1 MNEENKKLDGTIEQ
15 DVTDK
20 PTPPKEPPKDDL
32 LPVEID
38 TLALEES
45 SINLVQSIV
54 DADNVDELKNLT
66 KLFEI
71 NQAKKNALRVI
82 KLNNLLDK
90 VNDQAIERFE
100 KRPYEISNKEL
111 LDYMKVVGDEI
122 QRSQESIAKIDESPT
137 IQINQQNNSINVNV
151 GENKIDRDS
160 KERVIDAVT
169 QLLKA
174 VRSPIKEEPVVID
187 ITDKGEGK

>member
-1 MNEENKKLDGTIEQ
+1 MNEENKNIDGLIVAELP
-15 DVTDK
+15 DK
-20 PTPPKEPPKDDL
+20 DKEKPATKDEL
-32 LPVEID
+32 LPDEID
-38 TLALEES
+38 TIALEES
-45 SINLVQSIV
+45 SISLVQNIINT
-54 DADNVDELKNLT
+54 DNVDELKTLT
-66 KLFEI
+66 KMFEI

-122 QRSQESIAKIDESPT
+122 ERSQDMISKIDNSPA

-151 GENKIDRDS
+151 GGEKIDRDS

-174 VRSPIKEEPVVID
+174 VRSPVQEEPVVID
-187 ITDKGEGK
+187 LTNKEEGK

>member
-1 MNEENKKLDGTIEQ
+1 MENDKDNIEGLGPPEEPVKVPEDE
-15 DVTDK
+15 
-20 PTPPKEPPKDDL
+20 L
-32 LPVEID
+32 LPAELN
-38 TLALEES
+38 TLALEKS
-45 SINLVQSIV
+45 SNQLVNDIV
-54 DADNVDELKNLT
+54 ETDDIDELKTLT

-71 NQAKKNALRVI
+71 NQAKKNALRIV

-111 LDYMKVVGDEI
+111 LDYMKVVQEQI
-122 QRSQESIAKIDESPT
+122 QNSQETLSNIDQSPA

-151 GENKIDRDS
+151 GQNAIDRDS

-169 QLLKA
+169 ALLKA
-174 VRSPIKEEPVVID
+174 VRSPIQQEPVTVD
-187 ITDKGEGK
+187 VTEKEKGN

>member
-1 MNEENKKLDGTIEQ
+1 MTDNAEQTKKVDIAGPPNEQ
-15 DVTDK
+15 
-20 PTPPKEPPKDDL
+20 PPKDDM
-32 LPVEID
+32 LPAEID
-38 TLALEES
+38 SLSLEQS
-45 SINLVQSIV
+45 ATKLVNDIIKT
-54 DADNVDELKNLT
+54 DNVDELKNLT
-66 KLFEI
+66 KLFDI

-111 LDYMKVVGDEI
+111 LDYMQVVQDQIE
-122 QRSQESIAKIDESPT
+122 RSQQTLDKIDQSPA

-151 GENKIDRDS
+151 GDGAIDRDS

-169 QLLKA
+169 ALLKA
-174 VRSPIKEEPVVID
+174 VKNPIKEEPIVID
-187 ITDKGEGK
+187 ITEEKKGNSK

>member
-20 PTPPKEPPKDDL
+20 PTPPKDDL

>member
-1 MNEENKKLDGTIEQ
+1 MNEENKNIDGLIVAELP
-15 DVTDK
+15 DK
-20 PTPPKEPPKDDL
+20 DKEKPATKDEL
-32 LPVEID
+32 LPAEID
-38 TLALEES
+38 TIALEES
-45 SINLVQSIV
+45 SISLVQNIINT
-54 DADNVDELKNLT
+54 DNVDELKTLT
-66 KLFEI
+66 KMFEI

-122 QRSQESIAKIDESPT
+122 ERSQDMISKIDNSPA

-151 GENKIDRDS
+151 GGEKIDRDS

-174 VRSPIKEEPVVID
+174 VRSPVQEEPVVID
-187 ITDKGEGK
+187 LTNKEEGK

>member
-1 MNEENKKLDGTIEQ
+1 MNEENKKLDGITEQ
-15 DVTDK
+15 VEADK
-20 PTPPKEPPKDDL
+20 PTPPKDDL

-45 SINLVQSIV
+45 SINLVQDIIY
-54 DADNVDELKNLT
+54 ADNVDELKTLT

-122 QRSQESIAKIDESPT
+122 QRSQETISKIDNSPA

-151 GENKIDRDS
+151 GGEKIDRDS

-174 VRSPIKEEPVVID
+174 VRSPVKEEPIVID
-187 ITDKGEGK
+187 LTNKGEGK

>member
-1 MNEENKKLDGTIEQ
+1 MNEEKKN
-15 DVTDK
+15 TDI
-20 PTPPKEPPKDDL
+20 TVMDSGPPKEVEVPKDEL
-32 LPVEID
+32 LPSEID
-38 TLALEES
+38 TVSLEES
-45 SINLVQSIV
+45 STSLVRSIIKAN
-54 DADNVDELKNLT
+54 DIDELKDLA
-66 KLFEI
+66 KMFEI
-71 NQAKKNALRVI
+71 NQAKKNAVRVI

-122 QRSQESIAKIDESPT
+122 ERSQQTLQKIDTSPM

-151 GENKIDRDS
+151 GDESIDRDS

-174 VRSPIKEEPVVID
+174 VRSPVKEEPVVID
-187 ITDKGEGK
+187 LTNEGKEN

>member
-1 MNEENKKLDGTIEQ
+1 MENDKNNIEGLG
-15 DVTDK
+15 
-20 PTPPKEPPKDDL
+20 PPEPVEKEPKDEL
-32 LPVEID
+32 LPTD
-38 TLALEES
+38 LNSLTLEES
-45 SINLVQSIV
+45 SNKLVKEIV
-54 DADNVDELKNLT
+54 DTDNVDELKNLT

-71 NQAKKNALRVI
+71 NQAKKNALRIV

-111 LDYMKVVGDEI
+111 LDYMKVV
-122 QRSQESIAKIDESPT
+122 QEQIHNSSETLSKIDQSPA

-151 GENKIDRDS
+151 EGEKIDRDS

-174 VRSPIKEEPVVID
+174 VRSPVQEEPIVID

>member
-1 MNEENKKLDGTIEQ
+1 MNEEEKKLESTVEQ
-15 DVTDK
+15 GNPDK
-20 PTPPKEPPKDDL
+20 PPGVKDEL
-32 LPVEID
+32 LPAEID
-38 TLALEES
+38 TIALEES
-45 SINLVQSIV
+45 SINIVQNII
-54 DADNVDELKNLT
+54 DADDVEELKNLT

-71 NQAKKNALRVI
+71 NQAKKNAIRVI

-122 QRSQESIAKIDESPT
+122 QRSQETLEKIDNSPT

-151 GENKIDRDS
+151 GENAIDRDS

-174 VRSPIKEEPVVID
+174 VRSPAKEEPVVID

>member
-1 MNEENKKLDGTIEQ
+1 MNEENKNIDGLIVAEFP
-15 DVTDK
+15 DK
-20 PTPPKEPPKDDL
+20 DKEKPATKDEL
-32 LPVEID
+32 LPAEID
-38 TLALEES
+38 TIALEES
-45 SINLVQSIV
+45 SISLVQNIINT
-54 DADNVDELKNLT
+54 DNVDELKTLT
-66 KLFEI
+66 KMFEI

-122 QRSQESIAKIDESPT
+122 ERSQDMISKIDNSPA

-151 GENKIDRDS
+151 GGEKIDRDS

-174 VRSPIKEEPVVID
+174 VRSPVQEEPVVID
-187 ITDKGEGK
+187 LTNKEEGK

>member
-1 MNEENKKLDGTIEQ
+1 MNEENKNIDGLIVAELP
-15 DVTDK
+15 DK
-20 PTPPKEPPKDDL
+20 DKEKPATKDEL
-32 LPVEID
+32 LPAEID
-38 TLALEES
+38 TIALEES
-45 SINLVQSIV
+45 SISLVQNIINT
-54 DADNVDELKNLT
+54 DNVDELKTLT
-66 KLFEI
+66 KMFEI

-122 QRSQESIAKIDESPT
+122 ERSQDMISKIDNSPA

-151 GENKIDRDS
+151 GENAIDRDS
-160 KERVIDAVT
+160 KERVIDAIN

-174 VRSPIKEEPVVID
+174 VRSPVKEEPVVID
-187 ITDKGEGK
+187 LTNKEEGK

>member
-1 MNEENKKLDGTIEQ
+1 MNEDNKNLNGLI
-15 DVTDK
+15 VTELSDQIKEK
-20 PTPPKEPPKDDL
+20 PAAKDEL
-32 LPVEID
+32 LPAAID
-38 TLALEES
+38 TIALEES
-45 SINLVQSIV
+45 SISLVQDIINT
-54 DADNVDELKNLT
+54 DNVDDLKNLT

-122 QRSQESIAKIDESPT
+122 ERSQQSLEKIDNSPT

-151 GENKIDRDS
+151 GENAIDRDS
-160 KERVIDAVT
+160 KERVIDAIN

-174 VRSPIKEEPVVID
+174 VRSPVKEEPVVID
-187 ITDKGEGK
+187 LTNKEEGK

>member
-1 MNEENKKLDGTIEQ
+1 MNEENKNLDGLIVAELP
-15 DVTDK
+15 DK
-20 PTPPKEPPKDDL
+20 TKEKPATKDEL
-32 LPVEID
+32 LPAEID
-38 TLALEES
+38 TIALEES
-45 SINLVQSIV
+45 SISLVQNIINT
-54 DADNVDELKNLT
+54 DNVDELKTLT
-66 KLFEI
+66 KMFEI

-122 QRSQESIAKIDESPT
+122 ERSQDMISKIDNSPA

-151 GENKIDRDS
+151 GGEKIDRDS

-174 VRSPIKEEPVVID
+174 VRSPVQEEPVVID
-187 ITDKGEGK
+187 LTNKKEGK

>member
-1 MNEENKKLDGTIEQ
+1 MNEDNKNLDSLI
-15 DVTDK
+15 VTELSDQTKEK
-20 PTPPKEPPKDDL
+20 PTAKDEL
-32 LPVEID
+32 LPAAID
-38 TLALEES
+38 TIALEES
-45 SINLVQSIV
+45 SISLVQDIINT
-54 DADNVDELKNLT
+54 DNVDDLKNLT

-122 QRSQESIAKIDESPT
+122 ERSQQSLEKIDNSPT

-151 GENKIDRDS
+151 GENAIDRDS
-160 KERVIDAVT
+160 KERVIDAIN

-174 VRSPIKEEPVVID
+174 VRSPVKEEPVVID
-187 ITDKGEGK
+187 LTNKEEGK

>member
-1 MNEENKKLDGTIEQ
+1 MEDEKNKLDGLG
-15 DVTDK
+15 
-20 PTPPKEPPKDDL
+20 PPASPEEPIKDEL
-32 LPVEID
+32 LPAEINSLTLEQSSNQLVKEIVETD
-38 TLALEES
+38 S
-45 SINLVQSIV
+45 
-54 DADNVDELKNLT
+54 VDELKNLA

-71 NQAKKNALRVI
+71 NQAKKNALRIV

-111 LDYMKVVGDEI
+111 LDYMKVVQEQI
-122 QRSQESIAKIDESPT
+122 QNSQETLSKIDQTPA

-151 GENKIDRDS
+151 GENAIDRDS

-174 VRSPIKEEPVVID
+174 VRSPIQQEPVTID
-187 ITDKGEGK
+187 VTEKE

>member
-1 MNEENKKLDGTIEQ
+1 MNEEKKNTDIT
-15 DVTDK
+15 VTDSG
-20 PTPPKEPPKDDL
+20 PPKEVEVPKDEL
-32 LPVEID
+32 LPSEID
-38 TLALEES
+38 TVSLEES
-45 SINLVQSIV
+45 STSLVRSIIKAN
-54 DADNVDELKNLT
+54 DIDELKDLA
-66 KLFEI
+66 KMFEI
-71 NQAKKNALRVI
+71 NQAKKNAVRVI

-122 QRSQESIAKIDESPT
+122 ERSQQTLQQIDTSPM

-151 GENKIDRDS
+151 GDESIDRDS

-174 VRSPIKEEPVVID
+174 VRSPVKEEPVVID
-187 ITDKGEGK
+187 LTNEGKEN